1 MHRFSRRITDQ
12 SRYRRRTQGRTKGET
27 EEIRTYIVRESSKS
41 REKLIGTRKARG
53 IKDF

>member
-12 SRYRRRTQGRTKGET
+12 SRYRRRTQGET
-27 EEIRTYIVRESSKS
+27 EEIRTYIVGESSKS